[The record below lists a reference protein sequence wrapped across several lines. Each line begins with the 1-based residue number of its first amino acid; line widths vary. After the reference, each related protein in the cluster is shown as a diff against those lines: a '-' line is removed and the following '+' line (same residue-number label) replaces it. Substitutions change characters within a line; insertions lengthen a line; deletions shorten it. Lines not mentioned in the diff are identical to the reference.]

1 MILGRNRVK
10 SVTQFRRYQWFR
22 WMITG
27 TSLLISFALMLSIS
41 PSRVSAE
48 DDYVSNKG
56 LDFVRVVH
64 NQKAL
69 KVAKTILDK
78 VIFWRSLECST
89 QPRTILLLLI
99 LL

>member
-1 MILGRNRVK
+1 
-10 SVTQFRRYQWFR
+10 
-22 WMITG
+22 
-27 TSLLISFALMLSIS
+27 MLSIS

-78 VIFWRSLECST
+78 VIFLAQPGVFDTAANDSVAFNSSLEVVGRYKNLRVPVQLT
-89 QPRTILLLLI
+89 DVFF
-99 LL
+99 